1 MLCRLWQAGAVGGG
15 HGENWRVDAFMPL
28 SCCSQGALQE
38 CHNTFLSLKGI
49 VSLSH
54 SGLP

>member
-1 MLCRLWQAGAVGGG
+1 MPCRLWQAGAVGGVR
-15 HGENWRVDAFMPL
+15 GENWHVDAFMPL
-28 SCCSQGALQE
+28 SRCSQGALQE
-38 CHNTFLSLKGI
+38 CHNVFLSLKES

>member
-1 MLCRLWQAGAVGGG
+1 MLCRLWQAGAVGGA
-15 HGENWRVDAFMPL
+15 HGENWHVDAFMPL
-28 SCCSQGALQE
+28 SRCSQGALQE
-38 CHNTFLSLKGI
+38 CHNAFLSLKES